1 MSNLKKLESLI
12 KKKNGTLL
20 TSDLKEYD
28 IPRIYI
34 SKLIEAGKLERV
46 KRGVYVTPDTIEDE
60 MYYMQSKYPKIIYSH
75 ETSLFLHGLTVRTP
89 FEYSVTVPDS
99 YKVVKNLS
107 ENLKIYYNKSELH
120 GIGITVG
127 KTSFGNNIKHYNI
140 ERTIC
145 DLIKSRN
152 RVDVQ
157 ILNEA
162 IKGYVKMKT
171 ADYTLLIEYARK
183 LRVVKLIK
191 NYLEVLL

>member
-1 MSNLKKLESLI
+1 L
-12 KKKNGTLL
+12 
-20 TSDLKEYD
+20 Y
-28 IPRIYI
+28 
-34 SKLIEAGKLERV
+34 
-46 KRGVYVTPDTIEDE
+46 
-60 MYYMQSKYPKIIYSH
+60 
-75 ETSLFLHGLTVRTP
+75 
-89 FEYSVTVPDS
+89 
-99 YKVVKNLS
+99 
-107 ENLKIYYNKSELH
+107 
-120 GIGITVG
+120 
-127 KTSFGNNIKHYNI
+127 
-140 ERTIC
+140 C